1 MLFKFKLQ
9 LRGGATSTSRVV
21 WSSQASY
28 EPEACISGYIYVL
41 ASPSAV
47 NLNPGRGPRS
57 WTGESR
63 PQAVSRRCA
72 SAAFWIFV

>member
-47 NLNPGRGPRS
+47 NLNPGQARGRGQVNRGRKPSVAAPPRPF
-57 WTGESR
+57 GYL
-63 PQAVSRRCA
+63 
-72 SAAFWIFV
+72 